1 MKIPRRPIF
10 FIGPCFLLDVARPHP
25 AKTFDSHHVRDA
37 PPVDPIQRTFRDF
50 QRLVQSS
57 DSQICFIESNP
68 AIPDADERVFH
79 SHFVTAVACPLNS
92 HPRFS
97 RCPNAVVS
105 FRKSSTLKK

>member
-10 FIGPCFLLDVARPHP
+10 FIGLCFLLDVARPHP

-37 PPVDPIQRTFRDF
+37 PPVGPIQRTFRDF

-68 AIPDADERVFH
+68 AIPDADERGL
-79 SHFVTAVACPLNS
+79 PLPLL
-92 HPRFS
+92 HAGRL
-97 RCPNAVVS
+97 
-105 FRKSSTLKK
+105 STQSPSPISPFPTLSTPP

>member
-37 PPVDPIQRTFRDF
+37 PPVDPF
-50 QRLVQSS
+50 QMRMKG
-57 DSQICFIESNP
+57 
-68 AIPDADERVFH
+68 VFH

-105 FRKSSTLKK
+105 FRKSSTLKKFPSILMLPDCVFKS